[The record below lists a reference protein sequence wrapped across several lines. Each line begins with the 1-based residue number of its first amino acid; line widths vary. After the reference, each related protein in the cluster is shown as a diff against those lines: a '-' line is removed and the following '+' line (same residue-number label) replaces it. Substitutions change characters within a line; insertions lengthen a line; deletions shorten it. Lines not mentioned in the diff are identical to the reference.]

1 MLEAITLLIIGIA
14 LIFTIL
20 AFVTDWHQPQ
30 VSAFA
35 FFAFILWSASSAAII
50 SVDVPYSHLYENTDS
65 NAYEVVSGTH
75 TTTVCAPLRWVF
87 MGFGFICLGVAII
100 MIISQ
105 FYFLTKGKEREK

>member
-30 VSAFA
+30 VPAFA
-35 FFAFILWSASSAAII
+35 FFAFILWFASSAAII

-65 NAYEVVSGTH
+65 STYEVVSGTH

-87 MGFGFICLGVAII
+87 MGFGFICLGYAII
-100 MIISQ
+100 MAIARL
-105 FYFLTKGKEREK
+105 YLVVAKKPGG